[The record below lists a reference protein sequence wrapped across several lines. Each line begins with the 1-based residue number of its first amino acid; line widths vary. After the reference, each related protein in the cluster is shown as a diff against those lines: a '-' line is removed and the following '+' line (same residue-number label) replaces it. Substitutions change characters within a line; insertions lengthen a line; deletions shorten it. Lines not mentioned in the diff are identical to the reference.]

1 MQVSIETT
9 SGLERKLTVGVP
21 AERIE
26 NEVGAR
32 LQKAAK
38 TVRIDG
44 FRKGKVPVNV
54 VKQRFGASIRQEV
67 VGEIISSTFQEAIV
81 QESIQPAGQPSIE
94 SVSGDD
100 GQDLEYV
107 AKFEVYP
114 EIALADFA
122 GIAVKKPVAE
132 VADADLD
139 KMVEVLR
146 EQQATW
152 NEVERAAATGD
163 NVNIDYAGVKDGE
176 EFEGG
181 SAQGQALELGSNK
194 MIPGF
199 EDAIVGMSAGEE
211 KVVPLT
217 FPEEYHSEDLKGAA
231 VEFTIKVNAVNEKTL
246 PELNDDFFIKYG
258 VSEGGEAAF
267 REEIRNNMERELKNA
282 TESKLKNRVM
292 DQLLSLH
299 EVTVPSALI
308 SSEIQNLK
316 QQMMQQY
323 GGGQQF
329 DLSILPDDMF
339 KEQAERRVSL
349 GLIVSEIV
357 KSAEIKVDA
366 DKVNSKIDEIAS
378 TYEQPEEVV
387 QYYRSNQQ
395 LMAGLEAAILEDQVV
410 EHILASATLEEE
422 PQSYEDA
429 LKPDPQ
435 PGAEGEEAGE

>member
-299 EVTVPSALI
+299 QVTVPSALI

>member
-308 SSEIQNLK
+308 GSEIQNLK

-422 PQSYEDA
+422 LQSYEDA